1 MPLRVRG
8 LLAALPLLCLGV
20 QAVPHVHCMPA
31 FAPGAVPAWKIDLRD
46 TNKCA
51 LKDVEAE
58 VGDGRW
64 AAVPALGMSL
74 RGLNCRMEVRSRV
87 GLGVSSF
94 SSIGS
99 ACIKERFASGPLM
112 MSIKVQNERKSE
124 QKLFQRW
131 WDPDWRVM
139 RLAELKVC
147 ASNTKAQRHNI
158 FMHAL
163 VFADAGVVPFSC

>member
-8 LLAALPLLCLGV
+8 LLAALPLFCLVV
-20 QAVPHVHCMPA
+20 QAVLHVHCMPA
-31 FAPGAVPAWKIDLRD
+31 FAPGAVPAWKIDLHD
-46 TNKCA
+46 KNKCA
-51 LKDVEAE
+51 LKNVEAE

-64 AAVPALGMSL
+64 AAVPTLGMSL
-74 RGLNCRMEVRSRV
+74 RGLKCGTEARSRV

-94 SSIGS
+94 PGIGS
-99 ACIKERFASGPLM
+99 ACIKERFASGPLL

-124 QKLFQRW
+124 QNIFQRW

-147 ASNTKAQRHNI
+147 ASNTQIQRHHI
-158 FMHAL
+158 CMHAL
-163 VFADAGVVPFSC
+163 VWGLRMLA